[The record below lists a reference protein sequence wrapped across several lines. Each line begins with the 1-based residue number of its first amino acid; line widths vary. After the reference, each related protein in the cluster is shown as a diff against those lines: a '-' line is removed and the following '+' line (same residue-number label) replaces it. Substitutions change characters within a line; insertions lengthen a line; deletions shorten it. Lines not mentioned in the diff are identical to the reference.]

1 MTQNRYL
8 QIKRCLQIPVNRNL
22 VEGSEVAKIKP
33 LYDAFSMTLKQF
45 EILHDKISIDQTV
58 VLHKGL
64 HSIHQFMKS
73 KPIKFG

>member
-1 MTQNRYL
+1 MKQ
-8 QIKRCLQIPVNRNL
+8 CLKVADNINL
-22 VEGSEVAKIKP
+22 VEGSEIAKIKP

-45 EILHDKISIDQTV
+45 AILHDKISIDQAMV
-58 VLHKGL
+58 PNKGL